1 MADIKIYTIIIFT
14 ENKPGILYRVADVFL
29 KRKINVESLTVSET
43 EQQNISRFTVVVKAT
58 KDLIEKISKQLYK
71 IIEVTK
77 VIEKTD
83 DELLFQDT
91 MLIKIT
97 VKSAAQQKEIETVA
111 LLFSAKILFAAPGHL
126 ILLKSGTEGE
136 IQSLVTRLKPFGIK
150 EYVRS
155 GRIALIK

>member
-1 MADIKIYTIIIFT
+1 MTDIKLYTIIIFT

-43 EQQNISRFTVVVKAT
+43 EQQDISRFTVVVKAT
-58 KDLIEKISKQLYK
+58 KSSIEKISKQLYK

-91 MLIKIT
+91 MLVKVTI
-97 VKSAAQQKEIETVA
+97 KSAQQQKEIETVA
-111 LLFSAKILFAAPGHL
+111 LLFSAKILFAASNYL
-126 ILLKSGTEGE
+126 ILAKSGTEEE

-155 GRIALIK
+155 GRIALVK